1 MSLAKQC
8 SCVLLALQFTVLTA
22 FGQDFTGA
30 QLEHFEKSIRP
41 LLIDNCIACHGPQR
55 QEGELRLDSREAILR
70 GGVRGPAYNTDD
82 PKNSVILEAV
92 RHANGLKMPP
102 EKKLTHDQIRAL
114 ERWITHG
121 AAWSKTF
128 TLPAE
133 FDPTKHWAFQPNP
146 SPAPPTITGLPDS
159 VQPIDRFI
167 IRRLM
172 DAELTM
178 NPPADRITLMRRAYQ
193 DTIGL
198 PPTPEQAATFLNDDS
213 PSAYEKMVDSLLASP
228 QFGVHWARMWM
239 DIARYADNKGY
250 IFYLNREFQWAYTYR
265 DYLIESFNEDRSFK
279 RMILEQLA
287 ADQLELAD
295 DRRPLRAMGFVTLGD
310 YFVNNKYDMI
320 DDRIDVIT
328 RGLMGLTVTCA
339 RCHDHKFDPIPTADY
354 YSLYGVLNSS
364 HDPIVPP
371 LYATPPDTPEY
382 QNFSSALRVKQQTLE
397 TFLETTITNLREDG
411 RTRISEYLL
420 AAYRERNNPN
430 SDDFMLLTDKGALNP
445 RMIRRWINHLKE
457 QPDAPTSPWYI
468 WNQYSKIDQ
477 DQFANDQLGTFKS
490 LSAIKSELN
499 SFLVPRVLNTPPK
512 NMEDLAQR
520 YQNALLEVKAI
531 LNQEGPLCDDPDI
544 LQLGLSLYGESAPAD
559 IPVNIGFDFLDLFP
573 DRATQAEFKKLLEDV
588 EGFIRNDPAAPP
600 RALVLHDNKTATEP
614 YVFMRG
620 NPNNRGNYVQRKFL
634 TILSPDDRPFEHGS
648 GRLELAQRIASDT
661 NPLTARVLVNR
672 LWAKIF
678 GLGIVAT
685 TSDFGLRGTKP
696 SHPMLLDYLA
706 NQFIESGWSVKTL
719 IRQMLL
725 SQAYQ
730 QSSASEHIPDIDPTN
745 LLLWR
750 SNRKRLT
757 WEQTRDALLQ
767 VTGEMNLETHGR
779 SFDLNNAWLPR
790 RTVFGYIN
798 RLDIPTLL
806 RTFDYPSPNTSSGSR
821 SSTTIPQ
828 QALWFLNNDFLRQ
841 VVTRVRSRL
850 DKHEFEKGQQQV
862 SYLYS
867 LFYSRTPE
875 QFELETALDFLANSE
890 GHDPLSDLIQVL
902 LMSNEFV
909 YLN

>member
-1 MSLAKQC
+1 M
-8 SCVLLALQFTVLTA
+8 
-22 FGQDFTGA
+22 
-30 QLEHFEKSIRP
+30 
-41 LLIDNCIACHGPQR
+41 
-55 QEGELRLDSREAILR
+55 
-70 GGVRGPAYNTDD
+70 
-82 PKNSVILEAV
+82 
-92 RHANGLKMPP
+92 
-102 EKKLTHDQIRAL
+102 
-114 ERWITHG
+114 
-121 AAWSKTF
+121 
-128 TLPAE
+128 
-133 FDPTKHWAFQPNP
+133 
-146 SPAPPTITGLPDS
+146 
-159 VQPIDRFI
+159 
-167 IRRLM
+167 
-172 DAELTM
+172 
-178 NPPADRITLMRRAYQ
+178 
-193 DTIGL
+193 
-198 PPTPEQAATFLNDDS
+198 
-213 PSAYEKMVDSLLASP
+213 
-228 QFGVHWARMWM
+228 
-239 DIARYADNKGY
+239 
-250 IFYLNREFQWAYTYR
+250 
-265 DYLIESFNEDRSFK
+265 
-279 RMILEQLA
+279 
-287 ADQLELAD
+287 
-295 DRRPLRAMGFVTLGD
+295 
-310 YFVNNKYDMI
+310 
-320 DDRIDVIT
+320 
-328 RGLMGLTVTCA
+328 
-339 RCHDHKFDPIPTADY
+339 
-354 YSLYGVLNSS
+354 
-364 HDPIVPP
+364 
-371 LYATPPDTPEY
+371 
-382 QNFSSALRVKQQTLE
+382 KQQTLE

-445 RMIRRWINHLKE
+445 RMIRRWINYLKE

-468 WNQYSKIDQ
+468 WNQYSDIDQ
-477 DQFANDQLGTFKS
+477 DQFATEQLATFKS
-490 LSAIKSELN
+490 LSAIKSKLN

-531 LNQEGPLCDDPDI
+531 LNQEGPLCDDADI
-544 LQLGLSLYGESAPAD
+544 LQLGFSLYGEAAPAD

-573 DRATQAEFKKLLEDV
+573 DRTTQAEFKKLLEDV

-614 YVFMRG
+614 YVFIRG

-648 GRLELAQRIASDT
+648 GRLELAQSIASDT
-661 NPLTARVLVNR
+661 NPLTSRVLVNR

-678 GLGIVAT
+678 GQGIVAT
-685 TSDFGLRGTKP
+685 TSDFGLRGSKP

-730 QSSASEHIPDIDPTN
+730 QSSESVHIPDIDPTN

-757 WEQTRDALLQ
+757 WEQTRDALLH

-828 QALWFLNNDFLRQ
+828 QALWFLNNDFIRQ
-841 VVTRVRSRL
+841 VITRVRSRL
-850 DKHEFEKGQQQV
+850 EKHEFDKAQQQI

-875 QFELETALDFLANSE
+875 QFELETALDFLADSE

-909 YLN
+909 YVN

>member
-8 SCVLLALQFTVLTA
+8 FYVLLALQFFVLTA
-22 FGQDFTGA
+22 VGQDFPRA
-30 QLEHFEKSIRP
+30 QLDHFEKSIRP

-70 GGVRGPAYNTDD
+70 GGVRGPAYNADD
-82 PKNSVILEAV
+82 PKHSLILEAV
-92 RHANGLKMPP
+92 RHENDLEMPP
-102 EKKLTHDQIRAL
+102 EKELTASQIRGL
-114 ERWITHG
+114 ERWISQG
-121 AAWSKTF
+121 VAWPKTF
-128 TLPAE
+128 ELPVE
-133 FDPTKHWAFQPNP
+133 LDPTKHWSFQPITRP
-146 SPAPPTITGLPDS
+146 TPPTIAGLPES
-159 VQPIDRFI
+159 VLPIDRFI

-172 DAELTM
+172 DADLTM
-178 NPPADRITLMRRAYQ
+178 NPPADRISLMRRAYQ

-198 PPTPEQAATFLNDDS
+198 PPTPEQAAAFLNDDS
-213 PSAYEKMVDSLLASP
+213 PTAYATMVDSLLESP

-279 RMILEQLA
+279 QMILEQLA
-287 ADQLELAD
+287 ADQLELAED
-295 DRRPLRAMGFVTLGD
+295 QRPLRAMGFVTLGD

-371 LYATPPDTPEY
+371 LYASPPDTPEY
-382 QNFSSALRVKQQTLE
+382 QAFASALQVKQETLDS
-397 TFLETTITNLREDG
+397 FLETTITKLREDG

-445 RMIRRWINHLKE
+445 RMIRRWINYLKE

-468 WNQYSKIDQ
+468 WNQYASIDQ
-477 DQFANDQLGTFKS
+477 EQFATEQVATFER
-490 LSAIKSELN
+490 LSSIKTVLN
-499 SFLVPRVLNTPPK
+499 GFLVPRVLSSPPK
-512 NMEDLAQR
+512 SMEDLAQR
-520 YQNALLEVKAI
+520 YQTALLEVKTI
-531 LNQEGPLCDDPDI
+531 LDQEGPLCDDPDI
-544 LQLGLSLYGESAPAD
+544 LALGFSLYGETAPAD

-600 RALVLHDNKTATEP
+600 RALVLQDNQTATEP
-614 YVFMRG
+614 YIFIRG
-620 NPNNRGNYVQRKFL
+620 NPNNRGNYVPRKFL
-634 TILSPDDRPFEHGS
+634 TILSPDDRHFEHGS

-661 NPLTARVLVNR
+661 NPLTARVMVNR
-672 LWAKIF
+672 LWAKLF
-678 GLGIVAT
+678 GQGIVST
-685 TSDFGLRGTKP
+685 TSDFGLRGSKP
-696 SHPMLLDYLA
+696 SHPLLLDYLA
-706 NQFIESGWSVKTL
+706 SQFIDSDWSVKTL

-730 QSSASEHIPDIDPTN
+730 QSSASESIPDIDPNN

-750 SNRKRLT
+750 SNHKRLT

-767 VTGEMNLETHGR
+767 VTGEIDLQTHGR

-790 RTVFGYIN
+790 RTAFGYIN

-806 RTFDYPSPNTSSGSR
+806 RTFDYPSPNASSGSR
-821 SSTTIPQ
+821 SLTTVPQ
-828 QALWFLNNDFLRQ
+828 QALWFLNNDFLQQ
-841 VVTRVRSRL
+841 VVTRIRSRVENQ
-850 DKHEFEKGQQQV
+850 EFENEHQKI

-867 LFYSRTPE
+867 LCYSRAPE
-875 QFELETALDFLANSE
+875 QVELEIALNFLANSE
-890 GHDPLSDLIQVL
+890 GDTPLSDLIQVL

-909 YLN
+909 YVN